1 MPDDNAPWSPPDTLT
16 IPIPLELS
24 RKRGMFAKKS
34 EDFPAS
40 VRLTPADKV
49 LIETEARH
57 LGLTFSVFSRW
68 CIVQC
73 ARQLALSR
81 TGELPKVDL

>member
-1 MPDDNAPWSPPDTLT
+1 MSDNTEQWTPPDNLT

-24 RKRGMFAKKS
+24 RKRGMFSKKS

-49 LIETEARH
+49 LVESEARR

-73 ARQLALSR
+73 ARQLVLDR

>member
-1 MPDDNAPWSPPDTLT
+1 MSDDSKQWVHPDTLT

-24 RKRGMFAKKS
+24 RKRGLFAKKS

-73 ARQLALSR
+73 ARQLTLSR
-81 TGELPKVDL
+81 TGVLPKVDL